1 MHNRSVSKE
10 VTHHIIE
17 VSHNED
23 LRSDHLDAYS
33 EMPKSKRARRTASL
47 ALLTINSNP
56 NPESPVMSDTLT
68 QRALQKDY
76 SNDHGPYTHPYNRC
90 LERRNHSG
98 SNSLSIS
105 RKEQLVERETEAQ
118 NQADIASARFRANYQ
133 RQNDRPYNTKVN
145 YGLKHR
151 AWKDW
156 CGDRKFQDLDTVTDG
171 KLLLWLQEIVIPRG
185 NQSAGNKKGLMLSK
199 SGLEGYVKPII
210 DLYEV

>member
-1 MHNRSVSKE
+1 MFASEPSTNSDSFLISRASRTRVVGSFASRADREARS
-10 VTHHIIE
+10 
-17 VSHNED
+17 
-23 LRSDHLDAYS
+23 RSRNS
-33 EMPKSKRARRTASL
+33 CSARR
-47 ALLTINSNP
+47 
-56 NPESPVMSDTLT
+56 SPLGS
-68 QRALQKDY
+68 
-76 SNDHGPYTHPYNRC
+76 HICTHPYNRC

-118 NQADIASARFRANYQ
+118 NQADIASARFRANYH
-133 RQNDRPYNTKVN
+133 RQNDRPYNTKAN